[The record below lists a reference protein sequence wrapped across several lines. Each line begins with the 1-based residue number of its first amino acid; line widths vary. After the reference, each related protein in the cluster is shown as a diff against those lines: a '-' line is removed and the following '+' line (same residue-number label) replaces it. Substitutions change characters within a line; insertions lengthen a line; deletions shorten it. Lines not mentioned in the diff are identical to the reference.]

1 MKKVFTMF
9 LVAVLIVVAGCQKE
23 RLTQNSS
30 NKNPLTHNS
39 ARDGEGRDCYEGVR
53 IVCDHILKFTDM
65 QQFQDVYN
73 CLDQA
78 NETWNDNFEAAHSSL
93 SDDDYNAYCDSVGF
107 EEDQPLIDFESAL
120 NFYSYR
126 KYMSGL
132 EDTWLAN
139 GADSASDPEN
149 GDVLED
155 DILATMFSYDK
166 AVMINDTIYWIDND
180 GTMYLVTNGDC
191 ALLAQLQAD
200 PVVVSAHNP
209 KRITIFPTKTTNSEC
224 RHWDGKGDWNY
235 YASAKKYKWKTSF
248 RYYPWGTS
256 IKGKVKSYKKKNG
269 NWKKWKTDLEVNPYG
284 THYDYN
290 CAESASYNVDKQK
303 RRKKL
308 KDKIIWWGE
317 KHQYK
322 SGDPRCYFRAN
333 SGSNTATITF

>member
-1 MKKVFTMF
+1 MKKLFSFCLAIT
-9 LVAVLIVVAGCQKE
+9 LIGVAGCQKE

-30 NKNPLTHNS
+30 NKNQFNS
-39 ARDGEGRDCYEGVR
+39 AAREGRDCYEGVE

-78 NETWNDNFEAAHSSL
+78 YETWNDNFESLHSSL

-107 EEDQPLIDFESAL
+107 EDDQPLIDFESAL

-132 EDTWLAN
+132 ETTWLAN

-155 DILATMFSYDK
+155 DILATMFSYDQ
-166 AVMINDTIYWIDND
+166 AVMINDTIYWIDKN
-180 GTMYLVTNGDC
+180 GNMYEVTNGDC
-191 ALLAQLQAD
+191 NLLAQLQAD
-200 PVVVSAHNP
+200 PAGVSANNT
-209 KRITIFPTKTTNSEC
+209 RITIFPTTTTNSEC
-224 RHWDGKGDWNY
+224 RHWDGKGAWNP
-235 YASAKKYKWKTSF
+235 YATDKKYKWKMSF

-256 IKGKVKSYKKKNG
+256 IKSKIKSYKKKSG
-269 NWKKWKTDLEVNPYG
+269 NWKKWRTGLEVTPYG

-290 CAESASYNVDKQK
+290 CSESASYYTDKQK

-322 SGDPRCYFRAN
+322 TGDPRSYFSAN
-333 SGSNTATITF
+333 TGSNTESITF